1 MTNIFVGDND
11 HGDRI
16 PSTEILLQMVAE
28 LRRERDL
35 ARREVCRSRAS
46 CIKDKQPEEIANAL
60 KWDCFETINAIENS
74 YQKIVTK
81 HHNTLQK
88 LAQEEKTNG

>member
-11 HGDRI
+11 HGDRV

-60 KWDCFETINAIENS
+60 EWDCFKEDG
-74 YQKIVTK
+74 K
-81 HHNTLQK
+81 
-88 LAQEEKTNG
+88 